1 MRWWHRLL
9 RREQCE
15 EELEKELS
23 FHLDQHT
30 KDLVAEG
37 YSPEEARRQARL
49 ALGGPEQVKEKC
61 RDVRGVRPLEELWQ
75 DLRYGVRTLRKN
87 PRFTAVAVIV
97 LALGIGANTAIF
109 SVVNGV
115 LLRPL
120 PYPDSDQVVSIFQH
134 DTKVGI
140 ERAPVSFAN
149 FIDYRARAQSFA
161 GMAALRPFGFD
172 WTGEGEPETFHAWLV
187 TEDFFNVMGL
197 GALHGRVPSR
207 EEFQPGRELVVVVSH
222 GLWQRRF
229 GGDPGVVGRRLT
241 LDGKPFTVVGVM
253 PPEFHLMD
261 KRGMIAPYTLNES
274 DARRRGA
281 NFLTVVGR
289 LKPGVPLTQ
298 AQTEMRDVAGRL
310 AQEYPQTNREM
321 SATVVRISEQMLGG
335 VRPALLVL
343 LGAVA
348 LVLLIACANVAS
360 LMLARGSER
369 GRELAIRAAL
379 GAGRFRVVRQLLT
392 ESFIIAL
399 LGGIFGVLLAWWGL
413 DMILALS
420 PGSLPRSEHVGISLP
435 VLGFAIALSLMTAV
449 GFGLVPSLHFSR
461 SDLQDTLKEGG
472 RTASAGVARHRL
484 RRGLV
489 VAEIALALVLL
500 VGAGLLVR
508 SFARLISVDPGFTP
522 ENALALQV
530 HVYEQY
536 PTPEQ
541 QSAFFEETLFRLAAL
556 PGVKAAGGTTAPP
569 FENGIEVDSDFAIH
583 GQPPPAPGQEPTA
596 QHTIVTSDFFRAIGV
611 KLSRG
616 RVFEKSDHANAPP
629 VVIIN
634 ETFARRYFPGED
646 PLGKQILVR
655 RLTRPVVRE
664 IVGVVGDVRHTG
676 LDSPTK
682 PELFM
687 HMLQVPFGSM
697 TFVVRTD
704 SDPVALLPAVKREV
718 WSVNRNLPFY
728 SVATMEQLIA
738 DTLKERRLS
747 LALLGTFAL
756 LALAVAAVGLYGLIS
771 FSTSQRTHEIG
782 VRMALGAQGRDIVKL
797 ILGEGLLLTLIGVA
811 LGAAGAFMLTSFM
824 RGLLFGVSSSDPAT
838 YAAVAI
844 LLTAVALL
852 ACYLPARRA
861 TKVDP
866 LIALRTE

>member
-9 RREQCE
+9 RRSKCE

-30 KDLVAEG
+30 SDLMAEG
-37 YSPEEARRQARL
+37 HSPEEARRQARL
-49 ALGGPEQVKEKC
+49 ALGGPEQVKEMC
-61 RDVRGVRPLEELWQ
+61 RDERGIRPLEDLWQ
-75 DLRYGVRTLRKN
+75 DLRYALRTLRKN
-87 PRFTAVAVIV
+87 FRFTAVAVVV

-115 LLRPL
+115 LLRPF
-120 PYPDSDQVVSIFQH
+120 PYPESERIVSVFQH

-140 ERAPVSFAN
+140 ERAGVSFAN
-149 FIDYRARAQSFA
+149 FIDYRARANSFA
-161 GMAALRPFGFD
+161 GLAALRPYGFD
-172 WTGEGEPETFHAWLV
+172 STGEGEPETFHSWLV
-187 TEDFFNVMGL
+187 TEDFFDVMGI
-197 GALHGRVPSR
+197 GALQGRVPSR
-207 EEFQPGRELVVVVSH
+207 EEFQPGRESVVVLSH

-229 GGDPGVVGRRLT
+229 GGDSGVIGRKLT
-241 LDGKPFTVVGVM
+241 LDGKPYTVVGVM

-261 KRGMIAPYTLNES
+261 KRGMIAPYTFSES

-281 NFLTVVGR
+281 NFLSIVGR
-289 LKPGVPLTQ
+289 IKPGVTLAQ
-298 AQTEMRDVAGRL
+298 AQTEMRDVAARL

-321 SATVVRISEQMLGG
+321 SATVVGLSEQMLGG

-369 GRELAIRAAL
+369 ARELAIRAAL
-379 GAGRFRVVRQLLT
+379 GAGRFRVMRQLLT
-392 ESFIIAL
+392 ESVVIAV
-399 LGGIFGVLLAWWGL
+399 LGGVFGVLLAWWGL
-413 DMILALS
+413 DLILALS
-420 PGSLPRSEHVGISLP
+420 PGSLPRAEHVNISLP
-435 VLGFAIALSLMTAV
+435 VLGFATALSLMTAI
-449 GFGLVPSLHFSR
+449 GFGLVPSLHFSN

-472 RTASAGVARHRL
+472 RTASAGVSRHRL

-522 ENALALQV
+522 ENTLALQV

-536 PTPEQ
+536 PQPEQ
-541 QSAFFEETLFRLAAL
+541 QAAFFEETLFRLSAL
-556 PGVKAAGGTTAPP
+556 PGVQAAGGTTAPP
-569 FENGIEVDSDFAIH
+569 FEDGIEVESDFTIE

-611 KLSRG
+611 TLSRG

-629 VVIIN
+629 VVIVN

-646 PLGKQILVR
+646 AVGKRILVK

-664 IVGVVGDVRHTG
+664 IIGVVGDVRHTG
-676 LDSPTK
+676 LDSPTT
-682 PELFM
+682 PELYM
-687 HMLQVPFGSM
+687 HMLQAPFGSM

-704 SDPVALLPAVKREV
+704 SDPLALLPAVKREV
-718 WSVNRNLPFY
+718 WAVNRNLPFY
-728 SVATMEQLIA
+728 SVATMDQLVA

-747 LALLGTFAL
+747 LALLGTFAM
-756 LALAVAAVGLYGLIS
+756 LALAVAAVGLYGLVS

-782 VRMALGAQGRDIVKL
+782 VRMALGAQRRDIVKL
-797 ILGEGLLLTLIGVA
+797 ILGEGLLLTIVGVV
-811 LGAAGAFMLTSFM
+811 LGAAGAFVLTSFM
-824 RGLLFGVSSSDPAT
+824 RGLLFGVTSTDPAT

-844 LLTAVALL
+844 LLTCVALL

-866 LIALRTE
+866 LIALRVE